1 MELEEFARVVTYTLN
16 PNTQP
21 TPTTISAVRSYNTIR
36 VQAAK
41 KHTQGLPAC
50 IVQPLRKASSI
61 QVIPTVPQ
69 YAKCIISKQFI
80 KRGCTLIINNGELLF
95 TVRDFYQQSL
105 RTLFLIFHFDDEIHK
120 AYNEWTQRYIQ
131 TDIQSFTQYNQSSH
145 IKKLFVV
152 FQQLCY
158 T

>member
-1 MELEEFARVVTYTLN
+1 MELEEFARVVTYKLN

-21 TPTTISAVRSYNTIR
+21 TPTTISAVRSYNPIR